1 MARAISDR
9 HSIPRWRAGYFFGY
23 LSRKAQ
29 AQVALIRCE
38 SRLEAGKRRT
48 LERFVAADS
57 SRLALAWLLCRAAR
71 VPFGRTE
78 TLGTEIELVQGIAWK
93 RLIALRARYWHH
105 QWGPLSDASVPP
117 PQAFVQK
124 RLRRWRANL

>member
-1 MARAISDR
+1 
-9 HSIPRWRAGYFFGY
+9 
-23 LSRKAQ
+23 
-29 AQVALIRCE
+29 
-38 SRLEAGKRRT
+38 LEAGKRRA

-57 SRLALAWLLCRAAR
+57 SWFALAWLLCRAAR
-71 VPFGRTE
+71 VLFGRTE